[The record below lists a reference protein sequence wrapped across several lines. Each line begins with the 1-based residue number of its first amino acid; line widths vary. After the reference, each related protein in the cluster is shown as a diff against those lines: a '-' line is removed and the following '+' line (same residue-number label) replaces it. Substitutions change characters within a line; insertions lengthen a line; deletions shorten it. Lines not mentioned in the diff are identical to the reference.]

1 MGTVLKEPMKYFDEL
16 VRAMDYLAANEKTVF
31 MGQAVVNK
39 GTAMFNTLKNVP
51 LDRRIE
57 LPVAE
62 EMQLGMSIGMALEG
76 YVPVTFYPRW
86 NFLLLA
92 TNQVVNHLDKLKRLS
107 RGGYTPRVIIRTGI
121 GSERPMNPQC
131 QHLGDYTDAFRL
143 MCENTEIIRLDEPED
158 IFPAYQKALERTD
171 GVNTILVEVGDF
183 YNEK

>member
-1 MGTVLKEPMKYFDEL
+1 MKYFNEL
-16 VRAMDYLAANEKTVF
+16 VRAMDYLAQNEKTVF

-51 LDRRIE
+51 MDRRIE

-76 YVPVTFYPRW
+76 YIPVTFYPRW

-92 TNQVVNHLDKLKRLS
+92 ANQVVNHLDKIKRMS
-107 RGGYTPRVIIRTGI
+107 NGGYAPRVIIRTGI

-131 QHLGDYTDAFRL
+131 QHLGDFTDAFRL
-143 MCENTEIIRLDEPED
+143 LCENTEIIRLDEPED
-158 IFPAYQKALERTD
+158 IFPAYKKALERTD
-171 GVNTILVEVGDF
+171 GVNTILVEWGDA